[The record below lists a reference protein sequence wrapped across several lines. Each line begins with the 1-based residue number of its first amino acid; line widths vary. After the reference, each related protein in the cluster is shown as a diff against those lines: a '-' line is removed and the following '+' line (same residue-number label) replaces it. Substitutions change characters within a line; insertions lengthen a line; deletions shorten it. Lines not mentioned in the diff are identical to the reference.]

1 MNFKSVINKIFRKG
15 KIQIGVK
22 VALKRYSLAHLS
34 LNSYDKGS
42 EGYVVKIDKGTYV
55 DVKMKNGGKVE
66 TFSRADLEVKPSV
79 RSFCPFCNFHTEG
92 KTDGG
97 CATCGATKEQ
107 IQVKLRFSGKEQR

>member
-1 MNFKSVINKIFRKG
+1 MNLRPIINKIFRRD

-22 VALKRYSLAHLS
+22 VALKRYGLAHLS
-34 LNSYDKGS
+34 LNRYDKGS
-42 EGYVVKIDKGTYV
+42 EGYIVKIDKGTHV

-66 TFSRADLEVKPSV
+66 TFNRAELKVKPSV
-79 RSFCPFCNFHTEG
+79 RTFCPFCNFHTEG

-107 IQVKLRFSGKEQR
+107 IQDKLRFSDEEQR